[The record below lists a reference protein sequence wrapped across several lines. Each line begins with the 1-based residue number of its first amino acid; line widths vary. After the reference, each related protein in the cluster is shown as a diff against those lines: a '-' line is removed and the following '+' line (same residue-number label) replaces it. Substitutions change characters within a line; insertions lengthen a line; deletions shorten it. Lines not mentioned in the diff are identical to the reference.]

1 MSRPVFTNPVRLD
14 VKPATRRFAFLHF
27 GLAIRCTRCRLFVH
41 VPASRWPT
49 TRTQSPYSLSRH
61 SASHGRL
68 GKKRTTGPDG
78 FDEFLTLRRGRRT
91 AHNAGVMMVSRS
103 YARDCTSER
112 HRRSSGDA
120 IRRVLRLFGSRLRS
134 GGSRLPYSPACGR
147 GLRRRGAGSSYM
159 AETRMGDCQAKK
171 VAGATKRLDLQ
182 PGQRSFRCA
191 TSPTSLDR
199 ASIEQRQN

>member
-1 MSRPVFTNPVRLD
+1 MRIV
-14 VKPATRRFAFLHF
+14 RRFNERIGLLATVEPEGHLSGKPTIRPCASFSLADRTDTIAAF
-27 GLAIRCTRCRLFVH
+27 T
-41 VPASRWPT
+41 
-49 TRTQSPYSLSRH
+49 SRH

-68 GKKRTTGPDG
+68 GKKRTTGLDG

-103 YARDCTSER
+103 YAHDCTSER

-134 GGSRLPYSPACGR
+134 GGSRLPYSSACR

-171 VAGATKRLDLQ
+171 SPKRQGGSISNPATDLFDVLLLRHRSIG
-182 PGQRSFRCA
+182 GQ
-191 TSPTSLDR
+191 
-199 ASIEQRQN
+199 